1 MSRYYLPFS
10 AICFCISLAASAQ
23 TVDGKVKLQQ
33 AQVIEINLQTKTT
46 IAQQAMGQSI
56 DFNVDAACL
65 HQYDVINT
73 TDDNHSL
80 KHSVKRISFNFDGM
94 GQKQAFN
101 SDIPKDL
108 NGQMGKP
115 VKELLDKKYNMII
128 DPYGKVLLT
137 MPESFQASA
146 TDSRMA
152 IISSMMKEVVD
163 VVQPPKKG
171 KGSFFRVIPEKEG
184 GVKVGESWTE
194 SGATLTDKYENTYV
208 LTAVT
213 DSTVIVDFTGT
224 SNTVTKAEM
233 MGSETTTTLAH
244 KLTGKITLDKTTM
257 MIREKTTNIE
267 STGNTESSFGNLPL
281 TSKTTTVIT
290 VNTKPG
296 E

>member
-1 MSRYYLPFS
+1 MSRYYLPLS
-10 AICFCISLAASAQ
+10 AISFCISLAVSAQ

-56 DFNVDAACL
+56 DFNVDAGCL

-152 IISSMMKEVVD
+152 VISSMMKEVVD

-194 SGATLTDKYENTYV
+194 SGATLTDKYETTYV

-224 SNTVTKAEM
+224 SNTITKAEM

-267 STGNTESSFGNLPL
+267 STGNTESTFGNLPL
-281 TSKTTTVIT
+281 TSKTTSVIT

>member
-1 MSRYYLPFS
+1 MSRYYLPLS
-10 AICFCISLAASAQ
+10 AICFCISLTVSAQ

-73 TDDNHSL
+73 TEDNHSL
-80 KHSVKRISFNFDGM
+80 KHTVKRISFNFDGM

-101 SDIPKDL
+101 SDNPKDL

-194 SGATLTDKYENTYV
+194 SGATLTDKYETTYV

-224 SNTVTKAEM
+224 SSTVTKAEM
-233 MGSETTTTLAH
+233 MGSETTTTLSH
-244 KLTGKITLDKTTM
+244 KLTGKITLDKTTL